1 MNKLLIIL
9 ICLLLLGCTNKY
21 QIYILDILEYENGQ
35 GQIFWLT
42 VYKDDKGKILFSDNL
57 NLHKIAQYYKYIRV
71 TENPYIITQ
80 YEGIE

>member
-1 MNKLLIIL
+1 MNKLLIVL
-9 ICLLLLGCTNKY
+9 VFLLLLGCTNKY

-57 NLHKIAQYYKYIRV
+57 NLHKIAQHYRYIEV

-80 YEGIE
+80 YEGVE